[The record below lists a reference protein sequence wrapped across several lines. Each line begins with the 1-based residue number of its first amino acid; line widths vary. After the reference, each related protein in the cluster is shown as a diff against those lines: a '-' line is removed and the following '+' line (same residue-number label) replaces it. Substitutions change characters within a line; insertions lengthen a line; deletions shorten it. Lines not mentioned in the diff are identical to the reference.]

1 MNDTYSSVISMPDT
15 MQTSYQ
21 IQTSGKNPV
30 YTVVSGYTAKV
41 SETGLVTPKMQYV
54 TYVDKN
60 GNDVKSQ
67 WEYMFGETLI
77 SVQDGNSTVYYK
89 FILKD
94 YAEYYAEQK
103 MDTFLKEN
111 ITAEMSDYKRLRRSP
126 DGLPTTLITVS
137 IIPVIQPDAGWRRRL
152 LGQYQCSELY
162 VRKTGN

>member
-1 MNDTYSSVISMPDT
+1 MGIHVWRD
-15 MQTSYQ
+15 
-21 IQTSGKNPV
+21 
-30 YTVVSGYTAKV
+30 
-41 SETGLVTPKMQYV
+41 
-54 TYVDKN
+54 
-60 GNDVKSQ
+60 
-67 WEYMFGETLI
+67 LI

-137 IIPVIQPDAGWRRRL
+137 IIPVIQA
-152 LGQYQCSELY
+152 
-162 VRKTGN
+162 

>member
-1 MNDTYSSVISMPDT
+1 MPDT

-103 MDTFLKEN
+103 MDNNSSKKILLRKCP
-111 ITAEMSDYKRLRRSP
+111 IIKRLRQSP

-137 IIPVIQPDAGWRRRL
+137 IIPAIQA
-152 LGQYQCSELY
+152 
-162 VRKTGN
+162 